1 MLIDE
6 WQHIHFIWDQIKV
19 EVDNAGLF
27 GQFILTGSVTDINVN
42 DDEYKQRHTGNGRIV
57 RKKMRTMSLYE
68 SGESNGSVSIS
79 GLKNG
84 IFKVSRSTVTLQNYA
99 FCICRGGWPMSI
111 NQPEDIALVQ
121 AKDYFEV
128 LVTDD
133 IFSLK
138 NIPLIKDE
146 TKARKVLRS
155 YSRNVSIAASTQTLI
170 DDCTVSDSTFDKETF
185 YKYLT
190 ALENLHVIEELP
202 AWNPNVRSKTAI
214 RTKATRHFVDPSIAT
229 AALGLTPTSLFKNI
243 DTFGL
248 LFESMVI
255 RDLRVYCDTI
265 NAKVYKY
272 RDSKKRE
279 ADAVIVFD
287 DGTWALIEV
296 KLGGQK
302 DIESAANKL
311 LEIARDIDEEK
322 TGNMSFLMVITKDAL
337 AYQRQDGVYV
347 VPLGC
352 LKN

>member
-1 MLIDE
+1 M
-6 WQHIHFIWDQIKV
+6 
-19 EVDNAGLF
+19 
-27 GQFILTGSVTDINVN
+27 
-42 DDEYKQRHTGNGRIV
+42 YC
-57 RKKMRTMSLYE
+57 
-68 SGESNGSVSIS
+68 
-79 GLKNG
+79 
-84 IFKVSRSTVTLQNYA
+84 YA
-99 FCICRGGWPMSI
+99 CYYDC
-111 NQPEDIALVQ
+111 
-121 AKDYFEV
+121 DY
-128 LVTDD
+128 D

-146 TKARKVLRS
+146 TKARKLLRS

-214 RTKATRHFVDPSIAT
+214 RTKATRHFVDPSIAA

-311 LEIARDIDEEK
+311 IEIAKDVDEEK
-322 TGNMSFLMVITKDAL
+322 TGSMSFLMVITKDSL
-337 AYQRQDGVYV
+337 AYQRPDGVYV